1 MRVTF
6 RIDDQL
12 LRRARAKAESQG
24 RRLNDIV
31 REFLLWV
38 ADGGDPNAS
47 YEEIR
52 HLKGVPDAN
61 PQKMNSALK

>member
-12 LRRARAKAESQG
+12 LKRARAKAEAQG
-24 RRLNDIV
+24 RHLNDIV
-31 REFLLWV
+31 REFLLWI
-38 ADGGDPNAS
+38 ANGGDPRAS

-52 HLKGVPDAN
+52 RLKGVPNTN
-61 PQKMNSALK
+61 PQNMNSALE